1 MASVTFPTTIGGDGS
16 TVTDDS
22 NASTGLGGGGHRT
35 RFVPALAQ
43 LVAVAN
49 FMVNLLTS
57 ALNGA
62 STGATSTTSL
72 TIATGAQ
79 SLTLAQTGKA
89 FSIGQTVVIA
99 STAGATN
106 QMIGIITAFN
116 SGTGAMTVQVSS
128 ISGSGT
134 IASWTVAVSA
144 SAGVASSRL
153 INVSGLVTGGGDLSA
168 DRTVTVTAATGANV
182 QVGTS
187 TTTAMTPKA
196 LADSMAPVSVS
207 YAASVALDLSTGFNF
222 DIGTLTG
229 NITLANPSNAK
240 VGQSG
245 RIRLTQDGTG
255 SRTITY
261 GSWFKG
267 VGGAQTLSTAINT
280 VDLIAY
286 FVRDATTIE
295 YTMLKAVA

>member
-1 MASVTFPTTIGGDGS
+1 MASVTFPTSVGGDGS

-22 NASTGLGGGGHRT
+22 NVTTGLGGGGHRT
-35 RFVPALAQ
+35 RFVPSLSQ
-43 LVAVAN
+43 LVAVAQ
-49 FMVNLLTS
+49 FVVNLCTA

-62 STGATSTTSL
+62 ATSATSTTSL
-72 TIATGAQ
+72 LIGTGTKA
-79 SLTLAQTGKA
+79 LTLAQTGKGFA
-89 FSIGQTVVIA
+89 IGQTVVIA
-99 STAGATN
+99 SNAGATN

-116 SGTGAMTVQVSS
+116 SGTGAMTVEVSS
-128 ISGSGT
+128 VGGAGT
-134 IASWTVAVSA
+134 LADWTVAVS
-144 SAGVASSRL
+144 STAGVSSSRN
-153 INVSGLVTGGGDLSA
+153 INVAGLATGGGNLAA
-168 DRTVTVTAATGANV
+168 DRTITVTAAVSSDVRT
-182 QVGTS
+182 GTS
-187 TTTAMTPKA
+187 TATAMTPKA

-267 VGGAQTLSTAINT
+267 VGGAQALSTAINT

-286 FVRDATTIE
+286 FVKDATTIE